1 MKHPL
6 RVVGGRYSFSPR
18 GSCSCSFLRGSNRNN
33 SIFCSRFS
41 HTSHHLGNLGKKIYV
56 NMKNINECRSKANT
70 NLGLGKYCA
79 NGKIWGFKGNYS
91 IFGCSSVSKGK
102 CNCSRS
108 LMGSKYF
115 RTRRQAGKGS
125 HPMCCSSCP
134 RNQKESINQ
143 S

>member
-1 MKHPL
+1 MFSKNKYWSVYL
-6 RVVGGRYSFSPR
+6 SISMWSIRWGGRYSFSSR
-18 GSCSCSFLRGSNRNN
+18 GSCSSFRRGSNRNN

-56 NMKNINECRSKANT
+56 NMKNMNECRSEANT

-79 NGKIWGFKGNYS
+79 KRFKGNYS

-108 LMGSKYF
+108 LMGTEPLAWWWSWINYLQYQECSF
-115 RTRRQAGKGS
+115 HI
-125 HPMCCSSCP
+125 HP
-134 RNQKESINQ
+134 
-143 S
+143 